1 MRLLFLL
8 VLLLPLPCAT
18 PSSAQSRPPRDT
30 VVCFTLDEAGLIH
43 DSLWS
48 AANHR
53 SKRAIYLTMVRNL
66 NEQLNSAEERER
78 LERTRANENARALV
92 ACSTRAAE
100 VDDLQRKA
108 RQRLRLFGG
117 GLVLGGAVTFMATE
131 IW

>member
-8 VLLLPLPCAT
+8 VLLLLRPCVT
-18 PSSAQSRPPRDT
+18 PSSAQSRPRDT

-53 SKRAIYLTMVRNL
+53 SKRAIYLAMVRNL
-66 NEQLNSAEERER
+66 NEQLTSAEERER

-117 GLVLGGAVTFMATE
+117 GLVLGGAITFIATE
-131 IW
+131 LW